1 MSLAT
6 RCTDCGTVFRVV
18 QDQLKVSEGWV
29 RCGRCSAVFNAQEH
43 LFELGAMPPAA
54 VSPPPPSTAQDPKS
68 QAAPQDVAAEPRPA
82 EPIGHDRSSLAA
94 MGVVAAHEAPL
105 PMQAHLP
112 MAPMPPAPAP
122 PVRHEAPVHD
132 PILDMAPPPDGFRQE
147 PAFDVDM
154 PPPPSVEALQADPH
168 EFPPQSDEQP
178 GVVVAVG
185 EASEAPHAAVDDPG
199 TVQIDAD
206 DADRSG
212 PTPSFLQT
220 GKAGGAFWRRPAV
233 HGGLVAAAVLLSLA
247 AMLQSAVAWRDTLAA
262 HVPALQ
268 PALQSLCDGL
278 GCRIAPPRRI
288 DRLSV
293 DASGLTRIE
302 GSPLHRLSVT
312 LRNRAE
318 TAVLAPALDLTLS
331 DAQGK
336 LISRRVLQATD
347 FGLTTVAI
355 DAGAELPLQALLST
369 GDRRIA
375 GYTVEL
381 FYP

>member
-1 MSLAT
+1 GGQQGLQ
-6 RCTDCGTVFRVV
+6 R
-18 QDQLKVSEGWV
+18 QLG
-29 RCGRCSAVFNAQEH
+29 
-43 LFELGAMPPAA
+43 P
-54 VSPPPPSTAQDPKS
+54 T
-68 QAAPQDVAAEPRPA
+68 AAPTAPEPV
-82 EPIGHDRSSLAA
+82 GHDRSSLAA

-105 PMQAHLP
+105 PTQAHLP
-112 MAPMPPAPAP
+112 MAPMPPSLTPSSRDDV
-122 PVRHEAPVHD
+122 PVRD
-132 PILDMAPPPDGFRQE
+132 SILDMAPAPDDFRQE

-154 PPPPSVEALQADPH
+154 PPLSVESPRAEPH
-168 EFPPQSDEQP
+168 EFPPPSDDQP
-178 GVVVAVG
+178 AVVVSVG
-185 EASEAPHAAVDDPG
+185 ETLGTPHAAPPDASP
-199 TVQIDAD
+199 VQIDAD
-206 DADRSG
+206 ETDRPG

-220 GKAGGAFWRRPAV
+220 EDSGATVWRRPAV
-233 HGGLVAAAVLLSLA
+233 VGGLVTAAVLLSLA
-247 AMLQSAVAWRDTLAA
+247 AVVQSAVAWRDTLAA

-268 PALQSLCDGL
+268 PALQTLCDGV
-278 GCRIAPPRRI
+278 GCRLAAPRRI

-312 LRNRAE
+312 LRNRAD

-336 LISRRVLQATD
+336 LISRRVLQAAD
-347 FGLTTVAI
+347 FGLNSPSI
-355 DAGAELPLQALLST
+355 EAGAELPLQALLST